1 MKRFGLLLSLLMS
14 ILNVEAQD
22 QRLFYNLERIVK
34 AEQEAHAGK
43 LTPQIL
49 SGTADYDVTYYNCHW
64 NVDPAVSFISGSV
77 TMYFNTL
84 TGSFDEVVM
93 NMSNALDVDSIVYHN
108 NTITYT
114 HAANILTANLPA
126 SLGAGVF
133 DSIKVYYNG
142 VPASTG
148 FGSFIQD
155 SHNGVPVIWTLSEP
169 YGASD
174 WWPCKNGLTDKA
186 DSIDIAVTTPS
197 DYTVASNGLLVAA
210 VPSGPNTTYY
220 WQHRYPVATYLICFA
235 VTNYVR
241 YSHFVPYA
249 GDTLEV
255 VNYIYPEDS
264 LSAVSQT
271 AAIVEMVQLYDT
283 LFGEYPFQNEKYGHA
298 QFGWG
303 GGMEHQTMTFITGFW
318 FDLLAHELAH
328 HWFGDKITC
337 GSWRDIWLN
346 EGFATYL
353 SGLCYEHLEPF
364 YWQLYKE
371 NNINNIT
378 SQPGGSVWCDDTTTV
393 NRIFDGRLT
402 YAKGAMI
409 LHQLRWVIGD
419 SAFYAA
425 LNSYLNDPSCAY
437 EFAVTADLKGH
448 FEAASG
454 QNLDW
459 YFDDWH
465 TGQGYPSY
473 TFTWSQ
479 LGQSVYIHVEQTTS
493 HPSVPFFQ
501 LPLPVLLS
509 NGTQDSLI
517 RIDNTINGEDF
528 IVNIPFQATT
538 LEFDPDLWIISKNNQ
553 ILLGTPETD
562 ALEGF
567 SVAPNPAS
575 ENLNIAFS
583 KPHSGN
589 VRLQLSDA
597 NGRSVMET
605 NFQGEN
611 LQLNL
616 QHLSKGVYFVKAT
629 TETSTFVRKIVKL

>member
-1 MKRFGLLLSLLMS
+1 MKRIAWVLVVLGNILSV
-14 ILNVEAQD
+14 NAQD

-43 LTPQIL
+43 LTPQPL

-77 TMYFNTL
+77 SMYFSTL
-84 TGSFDEVVM
+84 TTNFDQVVM
-93 NMSNALDVDSIVYHN
+93 DLSDALDVDSIIYHN
-108 NTITYT
+108 NVLAYT
-114 HAANILTANLPA
+114 HGGNLITVNLPTPLA
-126 SLGAGVF
+126 AGVF

-142 VPASTG
+142 IPSSTG

-155 SHNGVPVIWTLSEP
+155 SHNGTPVIWTLSEP

-197 DYTVASNGLLVAA
+197 AYTVASNGLLAA
-210 VPSGPNTTYY
+210 EIPSGANTTYY

-235 VTNYVR
+235 VTNYVK

-264 LSAVSQT
+264 LTAVSQT
-271 AAIVEMVQLYDT
+271 GAIVEMVQLYDT
-283 LFGEYPFQNEKYGHA
+283 LFGVYPFQNEKYGHA

-303 GGMEHQTMTFITGFW
+303 GGMEHQTITFITGFW

-337 GSWRDIWLN
+337 GSWQDIWLN

-448 FEAASG
+448 FETASG

-459 YFDDWH
+459 YFDDWY

-479 LGQSVYIHVEQTTS
+479 LGQAVYIHVEQVNS

-509 NGTQDSLI
+509 NGTQDTLV
-517 RIDNTINGEDF
+517 RLDHTVNGEDF
-528 IVNIPFQATT
+528 VINIPFQANT
-538 LEFDPDLWIISKNNQ
+538 LEFDPDLWIISKDNQ
-553 ILLGTPETD
+553 ILLGSPE
-562 ALEGF
+562 AGF
-567 SVAPNPAS
+567 IVGFTAVPNPATDFLKVTFT
-575 ENLNIAFS
+575 N
-583 KPHSGN
+583 HHDGD
-589 VRLQLSDA
+589 VHLQLADV
-597 NGRSVMET
+597 NGRSVLET
-605 NFQGEN
+605 TMNSDA
-611 LQLNL
+611 LQIDL
-616 QHLSKGVYFVKAT
+616 QPFSKGVYFIKAT
-629 TETSTFVRKIVKL
+629 TTSGTFIRKIVKL